1 MSIKEQQK
9 LDEVFVTNSNLAEA
23 DVKLIGDRT
32 TICQI
37 IQFLA
42 YVRHAIRNNMKSEIK
57 VKVGSNIANG
67 QLLFDVNGLEIP
79 DIITQNLVEIN

>member
-1 MSIKEQQK
+1 MEKNEASY
-9 LDEVFVTNSNLAEA
+9 NNNLTET
-23 DVKLIGDRT
+23 DVKLIGDQT

-37 IQFLA
+37 VVLLSYI
-42 YVRHAIRNNMKSEIK
+42 RHAIKNNMKTDIS
-57 VKVGSNIANG
+57 VKIGSKIANG